1 MLEKDI
7 LEVLVSEEQIEE
19 IAQRLGNQLSEDYRD
34 KFPLVIGLLKGC
46 IPFMGKLM
54 TRMDI
59 HMEVGFMDVSSY
71 HGGIESS
78 GDIKINKDLG
88 IPVQDRHII
97 LTEDIVDTGRTLKVV
112 MDLLTYRGAKS
123 VEIATLLDKPEGRIV
138 TLEPKYVGT
147 TIPKEFVVG
156 YGLDYEEKYRNLPY
170 VGILKPEVYNK

>member
-7 LEVLVSEEQIEE
+7 LKVLVSKEE
-19 IAQRLGNQLSEDYRD
+19 INEIAERLGKQVSEDYKD

-46 IPFMGKLM
+46 IPFMGTLM
-54 TRMDI
+54 TNMDI

-88 IPVQDRHII
+88 IPVKDRHII

-112 MDLLTYRGAKS
+112 MDLLNYRGAAS
-123 VEIATLLDKPEGRIV
+123 VEIVTLLDKPEGRV
-138 TLEPKYVGT
+138 VELVPKYVGT

-156 YGLDYEEKYRNLPY
+156 YGLDYDEKYRNLPY
-170 VGILKPEVYNK
+170 VGVLKPEVYNK